1 MEKDN
6 LSVNIVIKNKK
17 IINKKKDIEL
27 ILKYIKNNKKK
38 EINEIDKLIN
48 ITKFNLLIEQ
58 QKLDEL
64 KLKNKQLISPEIECK
79 ICYENKIDL
88 AIIPCGHVLC
98 SKCLQNQHV
107 CPYCRTKINNIQQLY
122 FY

>member
-6 LSVNIVIKNKK
+6 LDVNIVIKNKK

-27 ILKYIKNNKKK
+27 ILKYIKNKKKK

-64 KLKNKQLISPEIECK
+64 TLKNKKIIYPEIECK
-79 ICYENKIDL
+79 ICYVNKINL
-88 AIIPCGHVLC
+88 VIIPCGHVFC
-98 SKCLQNQHV
+98 RKCLQTQNV
-107 CPYCRTKINNIQQLY
+107 CPYCRTKINNIQKLY